1 MVSIAIALHLLGVV
15 VWVGGMFF
23 AHMALRPAA
32 VETLE
37 PPFRLPLLRQTLENF
52 FQWVWIAIGVILAT
66 GYGLL
71 LGPLYGTASGVGYL
85 HLMQALGL
93 IMSGLFVYLFFVPYQ
108 LFNREV
114 KEKNFPAAG
123 AAMAK
128 IKTIITINLSLGLIT
143 VFVGA
148 SKLF

>member
-1 MVSIAIALHLLGVV
+1 MVQIATALHVLGVV

-32 VETLE
+32 TELLE
-37 PPFRLPLLRQTLENF
+37 PPQRLPLLKKTLENF
-52 FQWVWIAIGVILAT
+52 FKWVWIAIIVILAT

-71 LGPLYGTASGVGYL
+71 LGPLHGSEGGYL
-85 HLMQALGL
+85 HIMQAFGL
-93 IMSGLFVYLFFVPYQ
+93 IMSGLFIYLFFVPYQ
-108 LFNREV
+108 SLG
-114 KEKNFPAAG
+114 KELNQGNIPAAG

-128 IKTIITINLSLGLIT
+128 IKTIITVNLSLGLLTI
-143 VFVGA
+143 FIAA